1 MLLNELYEDY
11 GELILT
17 PADFDDESVY
27 QELRTLIDEKDA
39 TQVTNMVKEMTSVNR
54 FALRVVGLLFEDASR
69 KFDTS
74 VNQIDGLILLT
85 IGTVPEPQFK
95 VADIAAHDFDYHLT
109 DDEARVTVTLA
120 DLSAQKISWY
130 QLFSEL
136 AEPITRPK
144 RVLPKLF
151 KAVVDEVPISYQA
164 QLLDLAAGQF
174 ELIGQLAAEP
184 AVKSLD
190 PQTIDHQ
197 EETRAFKFATAD
209 QLLDFTLRAAELNQK
224 FPVYRLDTGD
234 LVALVPLSDDIA
246 QGIAR
251 EYGGEMMAFAT
262 AYVREHGQQ
271 VQ

>member
-11 GELILT
+11 GELLLT

-27 QELRTLIDEKDA
+27 QDLRTLIDEKDA

-54 FALRVVGLLFEDASR
+54 FSLRVVGLLFEDASR

-74 VNQIDGLILLT
+74 VNHIDGLILLT
-85 IGTVPEPQFK
+85 IGTLPKPRFQQ
-95 VADIAAHDFDYHLT
+95 ADIAAHGFGYHLT
-109 DDEARVTVTLA
+109 DNEARVTVSLA
-120 DLSAQKISWY
+120 ELSAQKISWY

-136 AEPITRPK
+136 ADPITRPK
-144 RVLPKLF
+144 QVLPKFF
-151 KAVVDEVPISYQA
+151 KAVVDEVPISFQA
-164 QLLDLAAGQF
+164 QLLDLEAGQF
-174 ELIGQLAAEP
+174 ELIGQLAADIP
-184 AVKSLD
+184 VRTLD
-190 PQTIDHQ
+190 PKSIDHQ
-197 EETRAFKFATAD
+197 EEARAFKFTTPD
-209 QLLDFTLRAAELNQK
+209 QLLDFTLRLADMGQK
-224 FPVYRLDTGD
+224 LPVYRLDTGD
-234 LVALVPLSDDIA
+234 LVALVPLSDDMA